1 MTTLPVDL
9 SEAEGPATS
18 SRPPRPGVVERLTQ
32 ILDVFTHG
40 NERLLLDDITDATG
54 LPRSTAFRL
63 LSQMVEL
70 DWLEHDVAGYQ
81 LGPRALRIGMRGH
94 DHSDVRAAAADQ
106 LNALQLRTGGVAHL
120 SVLEGSSVHYLDKV
134 GGQALASIPSAVGSR
149 LRADTTTSG
158 HALLAWLE
166 PESVDAMFARFTSR
180 TRELPSLHSILVRVR
195 QQHGLAYSPAEFCR
209 MGIGTV
215 AAPVIGPQ
223 GAVAAISVAL
233 RGGPRLEQIAPLV
246 AHAARRTS
254 AALFPNW
261 TPPASSARRGR

>member
-1 MTTLPVDL
+1 MTTMPVNL
-9 SEAEGPATS
+9 SSAADAPNSPRRA
-18 SRPPRPGVVERLTQ
+18 PRPGVVERLTQ

-40 NERLLLDDITDATG
+40 TERLLLDDITEATD

-70 DWLEHDVAGYQ
+70 DWLVHDASGYQ

-120 SVLEGSSVHYLDKV
+120 SVLEGASVHYLDKV
-134 GGQALASIPSAVGSR
+134 GGQALASVPSAVGSR
-149 LRADTTTSG
+149 LRADTTPSG
-158 HALLAWLE
+158 RALLAWLE
-166 PESVDAMFARFTSR
+166 PESVDAMFSRFSNR
-180 TRELPSLHSILVRVR
+180 AQELPALHRILARVR
-195 QQHGLAYSPAEFCR
+195 QQQGMAYSPADLCR

-215 AAPVIGPQ
+215 AAPVFGPQ

-233 RGGPRLEQIAPLV
+233 RGGPRLEQLAPLV

-254 AALFPNW
+254 QALFPTW
-261 TPPASSARRGR
+261 TPPASRRTR